1 MWTGGSEAL
10 GAPQPCL
17 SSLWLLSVAFLGCLT
32 GCQILTV
39 DIFGNIIE
47 QCEAVLFR
55 QASWNYF
62 DVFLAATGMTDIIM
76 RVSLAQTGQFCG
88 ICSEALWLVI
98 WFVDIFGTLAH
109 WHMFCPKGF
118 RHSGSALF
126 TWCGIQDVLPPAL
139 SNGSDV
145 ASKEPCLQLFTRTA
159 CSEFK
164 TCQPPRSRFKTRWKF
179 LAFSPCC
186 ASVGW

>member
-1 MWTGGSEAL
+1 
-10 GAPQPCL
+10 
-17 SSLWLLSVAFLGCLT
+17 
-32 GCQILTV
+32 V

-109 WHMFCPKGF
+109 
-118 RHSGSALF
+118 
-126 TWCGIQDVLPPAL
+126 VLPKRLPPL
-139 SNGSDV
+139 GVCPLYMVWHSRR
-145 ASKEPCLQLFTRTA
+145 FT
-159 CSEFK
+159 
-164 TCQPPRSRFKTRWKF
+164 PR
-179 LAFSPCC
+179 P
-186 ASVGW
+186 

>member
-1 MWTGGSEAL
+1 
-10 GAPQPCL
+10 
-17 SSLWLLSVAFLGCLT
+17 
-32 GCQILTV
+32 
-39 DIFGNIIE
+39 
-47 QCEAVLFR
+47 
-55 QASWNYF
+55 
-62 DVFLAATGMTDIIM
+62 
-76 RVSLAQTGQFCG
+76 
-88 ICSEALWLVI
+88 
-98 WFVDIFGTLAH
+98 
-109 WHMFCPKGF
+109 MFCPKGF

-186 ASVGW
+186 ASVGWWDWFVSSRPGNMSTLFTNQKRSTSSTTWWRANCCELVHNASEKIRLVHVFSAVTARPSDWSSWVSCDLWQLKAIRNFWIYWIYIYIYWIYIGYIRSMLYASTT